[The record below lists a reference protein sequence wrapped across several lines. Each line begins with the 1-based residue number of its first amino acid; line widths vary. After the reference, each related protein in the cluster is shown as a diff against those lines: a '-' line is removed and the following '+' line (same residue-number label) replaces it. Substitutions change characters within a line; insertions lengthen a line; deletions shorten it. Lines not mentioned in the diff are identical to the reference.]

1 MLSMF
6 TVTGQVLKTF
16 VQPGRV
22 DKETGETEKSSV
34 KVQIM
39 GEMPVQGGESRLDLI
54 TLTIES
60 QKTYDEL
67 KGKRVRVPLG
77 FFAPQKG
84 NIVYFIPKGANPE
97 ICIEENST
105 GSGAAVVVANDGQEA
120 ATGNQGGA
128 GKVQSHF
135 AAPSKA

>member
-16 VQPGRV
+16 IQPGAV
-22 DKETGETEKSSV
+22 DKETGEIGKSSI

-54 TLTIES
+54 TLTVEN
-60 QKTYDEL
+60 QKTYDDL
-67 KGKRVRVPLG
+67 KMKRVRVPLG

-84 NIVYFIPKGANPE
+84 TIVYFIPKGATPE
-97 ICIEENST
+97 M
-105 GSGAAVVVANDGQEA
+105 VA
-120 ATGNQGGA
+120 
-128 GKVQSHF
+128 
-135 AAPSKA
+135 